1 MTGKPAMSLGQG
13 NLLNNRYRI
22 IEILGRGGMG
32 AVYRAID
39 ESLGVDVA
47 VKENLFTTE
56 DYARQFRMEAII
68 MANMRHPNLPRVTD
82 HFVLDGQ
89 GQYLVMD
96 YVEGDDLRQHIEKHG
111 TLSEAEAIRIGAA
124 VCDALTYLHTRK
136 PPILHRD
143 IKLGNVKITPDG
155 NVVLVD
161 FGLAKQAWEHE
172 ETLTGARAM
181 TPGYSP
187 PEQYGSART
196 DARSDVYS
204 LGATLYAAITGIV
217 PEDSLMRA
225 VDGVDL
231 TPIRKHK
238 PAISPRLASV
248 IEKAMEVSPSNRYQ
262 TAAEFK
268 AALLGVNE
276 DTNPLRET
284 LQEPPEPASSPA
296 PSPTPTASRKQRGSC
311 LSMFFWVFI
320 LTLIVTAGIVFNP
333 QNQPFLSLFI
343 TETATSTPTASPAP
357 TATWT
362 ATPESSIS
370 NPPTP
375 APSATLTPTAL
386 PSPTPSA
393 TPSEKETTVA
403 PPTPTLTGGSGEI
416 AYALI
421 ENRVAQIYLANADGS
436 NVRQLTNDLNGACN
450 FDWSPDG
457 RQLVYV
463 SPCNAKAPQ
472 YPNSTLY
479 IFDLDTGNTRPLLE
493 TGRGEFDPAWSP
505 DGQKIAFTSMR
516 DGTWQIYVFNLETST
531 LTQLTFAEEVLR
543 SRANN
548 QSRYP
553 AWSPDGKTLIYT
565 VRLGAEYQL
574 WKMNAED
581 GSEKALLV
589 YTVPTVSDYLPAWSP
604 DGTFILFSQANQEL
618 TSPSILMRLNIGLE
632 QPQRLS
638 GPGTPVVDVSF
649 SPDGIWIAYESTDG
663 ATQDIYLYNLLT
675 GEKTRLT
682 TTSAVEFDPA
692 WRPYQK

>member
-1 MTGKPAMSLGQG
+1 MSLGQG

-96 YVEGDDLRQHIEKHG
+96 YIEGDDLRQHIEKHG

-143 IKLGNVKITPDG
+143 IKLGNVKLTPDG

-204 LGATLYAAITGIV
+204 LGATLYAAITGVV

-225 VDGVDL
+225 VDGVEL

-238 PAISPRLASV
+238 PSISPRLAGV
-248 IEKAMEVSPSNRYQ
+248 IEKAMEVSPNNRYQ
-262 TAAEFK
+262 SAAEFK

-276 DTNPLRET
+276 DTGPLN
-284 LQEPPEPASSPA
+284 QNGGEPPSKTPQALPPAA
-296 PSPTPTASRKQRGSC
+296 TPSRKQRGSC
-311 LSMFFWVFI
+311 LGTFLLVLL
-320 LTLIVTAGIVFNP
+320 LTLTATALIVFDP
-333 QNQPFLSLFI
+333 KNQPFLRALLEAPTF
-343 TETATSTPTASPAP
+343 TPTATTAP
-357 TATWT
+357 TATETPTLESTPQSPPAVPPTSLPT
-362 ATPESSIS
+362 ATRT
-370 NPPTP
+370 PTP
-375 APSATLTPTAL
+375 SKPPSLSPTANPTQAGATVVL
-386 PSPTPSA
+386 LSPTP
-393 TPSEKETTVA
+393 TPV
-403 PPTPTLTGGSGEI
+403 GGSGEI
-416 AYALI
+416 AYAVI
-421 ENRVAQIYLANADGS
+421 ENKTAQIYLAEADGR
-436 NVRQLTNDLNGACN
+436 NPRQLTNDLNGACN

-457 RQLVYV
+457 RKLVYV
-463 SPCNAKAPQ
+463 SPCNAKAGQ
-472 YPNSTLY
+472 YPDSGLY
-479 IFDLDTGNTRPLLE
+479 IFDLESGVSRTLFE
-493 TGRGEFDPAWSP
+493 TPRGEFDPAWSP
-505 DGQKIAFTSMR
+505 DGNKIAFTSMR
-516 DGTWQIYVFNLETST
+516 DGTWQIYVFDLLTST
-531 LTQLTFAEEVLR
+531 LTQLTSAEEVLR

-553 AWSPDGKTLIYT
+553 AWSPDGKTLVYAL
-565 VRLGAEYQL
+565 RRAQEYQL
-574 WKMNAED
+574 WTMNAD
-581 GSEKALLV
+581 GSNKQLLV

-604 DGTFILFSQANQEL
+604 DGTFILFSQANLEL
-618 TSPSILMRLNIGLE
+618 TSPSILMRFNLGMQ
-632 QPQRLS
+632 QPQQLRD
-638 GPGTPVVDVSF
+638 PGTPVVDVSF
-649 SPDGIWIAYESTDG
+649 SPDGIWIVYESTDG
-663 ATQDIYLYNLLT
+663 KNQDVFAYNLLT
-675 GEKTRLT
+675 GEKIRLT
-682 TTSAVEFDPA
+682 DSPNIEFDPA
-692 WRPYQK
+692 WRPSQK